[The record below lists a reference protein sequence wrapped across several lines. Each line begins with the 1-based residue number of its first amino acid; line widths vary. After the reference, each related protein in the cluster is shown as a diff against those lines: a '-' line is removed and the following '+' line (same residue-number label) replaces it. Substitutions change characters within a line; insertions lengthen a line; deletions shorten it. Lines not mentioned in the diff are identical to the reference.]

1 MGLLIDNNKM
11 LSVVDR
17 YYLALESTGYV
28 KHSTVEKLLI
38 YEFITEFVQ
47 NTYFFI
53 TEEDYNIID
62 SVLRKLFANGGCLF
76 SYPVFCANRVKLSGY
91 AADGEVRITEDE
103 TLDID
108 GNFKGNEIR
117 VTEDNK
123 DVRVA

>member
-91 AADGEVRITEDE
+91 VADGEVRITEDE

>member
-76 SYPVFCANRVKLSGY
+76 SYPVFCTNRVKLHPY

-108 GNFKGNEIR
+108 GNFNGNEIR